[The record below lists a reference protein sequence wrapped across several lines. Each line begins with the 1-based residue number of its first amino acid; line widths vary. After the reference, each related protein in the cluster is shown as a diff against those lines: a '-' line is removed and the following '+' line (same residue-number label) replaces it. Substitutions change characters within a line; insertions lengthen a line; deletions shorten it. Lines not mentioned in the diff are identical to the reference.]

1 MRENVWEL
9 LKLGLISAYLSVSL
23 SAILDFWGGY
33 RWLLVSRLPFPV
45 PRSRFSDILLVRFF
59 RSSTLTESLAKA
71 KDFQDCLFPSSIA
84 DWLVALQTD
93 EKSNLSTES
102 FIVNCKTN
110 LRLIIVRKKNRDQ
123 DRELFLRYSVLSP
136 QSTGPKLN
144 KIWPR
149 KELYWWKGLLLP
161 LFPSSCSLF

>member
-1 MRENVWEL
+1 MRTAKIGPDL
-9 LKLGLISAYLSVSL
+9 SLPLCQFISYFGFL
-23 SAILDFWGGY
+23 
-33 RWLLVSRLPFPV
+33 RRLPLTTRFQTSV
-45 PRSRFSDILLVRFF
+45 PRSPFPAPPSRFSDILLVRFF

-71 KDFQDCLFPSSIA
+71 KDFQDCLFPGSIA

-110 LRLIIVRKKNRDQ
+110 LRLIIVRKKNEILYSRMGEGWGDLLYVSYTPRYVFQ

-144 KIWPR
+144 KI
-149 KELYWWKGLLLP
+149 
-161 LFPSSCSLF
+161 